1 MDATL
6 PPSNETPQK
15 PHYEPNEEYKDIMR
29 QITMGHKRLN
39 KFLCKRFPVLL
50 RIEKR
55 FQIPTAVSSY
65 TASFFALWL
74 AKYIF
79 GARFLTN
86 SIVASFPI
94 YCTQVIVMEKEKSE
108 ALSQN
113 DEATKRLLTFWLYFG
128 VSSLLET
135 FCERIF
141 RGRLSNA
148 SWVRFYFPIK
158 LVLFVSMWFPE
169 SEITKRFSFLRNLV
183 EMKIKDSQVLMK
195 KLPSTMKQAKNILSG
210 GQQSGEKN

>member
-1 MDATL
+1 
-6 PPSNETPQK
+6 
-15 PHYEPNEEYKDIMR
+15 
-29 QITMGHKRLN
+29 
-39 KFLCKRFPVLL
+39 
-50 RIEKR
+50 
-55 FQIPTAVSSY
+55 
-65 TASFFALWL
+65 
-74 AKYIF
+74 
-79 GARFLTN
+79 
-86 SIVASFPI
+86 
-94 YCTQVIVMEKEKSE
+94 MEKEKSE
-108 ALSQN
+108 PLSQN

-141 RGRLSNA
+141 RGGLSNG

-169 SEITKRFSFLRNLV
+169 SKITKRFSFLRNLV
-183 EMKIKDSQVLMK
+183 EMKLKDSQVLMK